1 MNYYATV
8 IRDRWKAMAPAS
20 YAEIPNPDQFF
31 EELGETT
38 LTAVDQLA
46 TQLTPTPA
54 SEDYLEQ
61 VGRLTMAKKQAE
73 EIALSEV
80 PWPAVEMTADEA
92 REEWESTRPQESGLA
107 EWMATLDRPL
117 MEHELQDLA
126 AEWML
131 PVSFLQEMSEAT
143 SPMTYLDSHSA
154 VISTSQQLRYSRDLQ
169 NH

>member
-1 MNYYATV
+1 MNHYATL
-8 IRDRWKAMAPAS
+8 IRERWMAMAPAS
-20 YAEIPNPDQFF
+20 YAEISDKEQFF
-31 EELGETT
+31 AGLGETM
-38 LTAVDQLA
+38 LTAVHQL
-46 TQLTPTPA
+46 THQLTPTPA

-80 PWPAVEMTADEA
+80 PWPAVEVTSDEA

-107 EWMATLDRPL
+107 EWMQSLDRPL
-117 MEHELQDLA
+117 MEHELQELA
-126 AEWML
+126 AAWIL
-131 PVSFLQEMSEAT
+131 PVEFLQGMSEST

-154 VISTSQQLRYSRDLQ
+154 EISMSQQLRYSRDLQ